1 MEKDSFSYSSL
12 LLLDVQGNENGNK
25 VVPFPYK
32 SALSFRLLIEH
43 IEEAASSENK
53 ARRALAKAVLKGL
66 EDAPELLGPVYD
78 PKKMI
83 KYENV
88 LKDML
93 MFIFPDFFWEK
104 QTYAIGFPFEMEI
117 SFGSPKFNEIIKISE
132 ANTSG
137 QMNLDAASF
146 SFGKTIGG
154 FAAILRKVYGVNL
167 NFDFPIVY
175 KIPDPVTGLDRYYKL
190 NLADEF
196 TEVVAKGDIRKFNEE
211 EIKMIRQNLYD
222 LEFMKKMLPPEN
234 FEFHGFIVIN
244 AINITDTEILSSMKR
259 NLIEKDAIITYPG
272 FLKLQHSM
280 KSLMRCPGL
289 LLGLFD
295 CDCNQGDSFE
305 INNNIGSSFLLDCK
319 CEITEETLRN
329 SIYEYS
335 FEEKKVVIIEDLRDY
350 PNKTMIEE
358 SILEKGIRNILIA
371 PLIHGNEIVG
381 MMELG
386 SPQPGQ
392 INMLNTLKLREVL
405 PLFAMAVSRSR
416 SETNNKIQA
425 IIKEKCT
432 AIHPSLE
439 WRFRRAARK
448 LLKLEEQ
455 GKSGEME
462 EIIFHNVYPLY
473 GLSDIRNSSLQR
485 NIAIRDDLIEN
496 LNLAYDVIDAARI
509 SRHLHAFDELIFRIE
524 KKIESLKFSIDSGD
538 EAQTLN
544 FIRKQVVPMFE
555 HLQGY
560 GDPVRIAVD
569 KYNSMIN
576 EKLGFV
582 YRKRK
587 DYEESATMLNDMIA
601 AYIDEEQ
608 VKIQKMYPHYF
619 ERYKTDGVD
628 HNIYIGGSLV
638 QNGNFNKLHLRNIRL
653 WQLMLMCGIIRKAK
667 HLKKNLSLPLET
679 AHLILVQNSP
689 LSIKFRFDEK
699 KFDVD
704 GAYNIRYEIMK
715 KRIDKAEIKG
725 KEERLTQPEKI
736 AIVYSQ
742 SVEEQEYFEYFE
754 YLQANGYLKKEIEE
768 LELEEVQGV
777 KGLKSLRVSVITE
790 NKNVDDTID
799 NGNLKIAVENMSVN

>member
-1 MEKDSFSYSSL
+1 MEKDLFGNSSL

-25 VVPFPYK
+25 IVPFPYK

-43 IEEAASSENK
+43 IENAALSDNK
-53 ARRALAKAVLKGL
+53 VRRALAQSVLEELK
-66 EDAPELLGPVYD
+66 DAPELLKPIYE
-78 PKKMI
+78 PLQMN
-83 KYENV
+83 KYE
-88 LKDML
+88 KIIKHML

-104 QTYAIGFPFEMEI
+104 QTYAIGFPFEMER

-132 ANTSG
+132 RNTAG

-146 SFGKTIGG
+146 SLGKTIGG
-154 FAAILRKVYGVNL
+154 FATILRSIYGVQL

-175 KIPDPVTGLDRYYKL
+175 KIPDPSTGLDRFYKL

-196 TEVVAKGDIRKFNEE
+196 TEVKANGKIRDFSEE
-211 EIKMIRQNLYD
+211 EIKTIRQNLYD
-222 LEFMKKMLPPEN
+222 IEFMKKMLPPDN

-244 AINITDTEILSSMKR
+244 AINITDTEILSAMKR
-259 NLIEKDAIITYPG
+259 DLIEKDAMITYPG

-280 KSLMRCPGL
+280 KSLLRCPEL

-295 CDCNQGDSFE
+295 CDCNPGESFE
-305 INNNIGSSFLLDCK
+305 INNNIGNSFLLDCK

-335 FEEKKVVIIEDLRDY
+335 FEEKKAVIIEDLQDY
-350 PNKTMIEE
+350 PKKTMIEE
-358 SILEKGIRNILIA
+358 SILKKGIKNILIT
-371 PLIHGNEIVG
+371 PLIHGNEVVG

-432 AIHPSLE
+432 AIHPTLE

-455 GKSGEME
+455 GKLGEME
-462 EIIFHNVYPLY
+462 EIVFHNVFPLY

-496 LNLAYDVIDAARI
+496 LNLAYDVIDTARK

-544 FIRKQVVPMFE
+544 FISKQVVPMFE

-560 GDPVRIAVD
+560 GASVSTAVD
-569 KYNSMIN
+569 KYNAMIN
-576 EKLGFV
+576 ETLGFV

-587 DYEESATMLNDMIA
+587 DYEESAMMLNDMMA
-601 AYIDEEQ
+601 TYIDEEQ
-608 VKIQKMYPHYF
+608 IKIQKMYPHYF

-628 HNIYIGGSLV
+628 HNIYIGASLV

-653 WQLMLMCGIIRKAK
+653 WQLMLMCGIVRKAK
-667 HLKKNLSLPLET
+667 YYKANLSLPLET
-679 AHLILVQNSP
+679 AHLILVQNAP
-689 LSIKFRFDEK
+689 LSIRFRFDEK

-742 SVEEQEYFEYFE
+742 NVEEQEYVEYIE

-777 KGLKSLRVSVITE
+777 KGLKALRVSVITDS
-790 NKNVDDTID
+790 KNADTIID
-799 NGNLKIAVENMSVN
+799 NGNLKKAVENMSVN